1 MEPQQQWEL
10 IKKVDTVVAAAN
22 LADAQEEVPQDDV
35 EVRDT
40 NLADA
45 EKVRRVAA
53 DANLADANRVA
64 DAEDA
69 DVRDGRVALPRG
81 RGCPPAAVWRP
92 DLYVCEGVMGS
103 KRVRSDESSCQENK
117 EEIEHFEPAP
127 SQRDGV
133 TKNTPRA
140 IERPLFV
147 DEIQDHIYA
156 AWCL

>member
-1 MEPQQQWEL
+1 MRAPHLTGNVLVRGDRPPLL
-10 IKKVDTVVAAAN
+10 IGTDGKDG
-22 LADAQEEVPQDDV
+22 
-35 EVRDT
+35 R
-40 NLADA
+40 ADA
-45 EKVRRVAA
+45 E
-53 DANLADANRVA
+53 N
-64 DAEDA
+64 A